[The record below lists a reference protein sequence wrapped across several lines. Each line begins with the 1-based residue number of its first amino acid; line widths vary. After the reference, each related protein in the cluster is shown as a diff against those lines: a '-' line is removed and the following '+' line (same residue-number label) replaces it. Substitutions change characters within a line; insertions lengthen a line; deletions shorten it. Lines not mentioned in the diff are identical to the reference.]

1 MTLERFVREREPGWR
16 ELESL
21 LARAKG
27 KPERLGA
34 EGVRAL
40 GARYRAVAADLAF
53 ARRAFPGDPIVARL
67 ERLALQARQ
76 AVYADEPSRQSLL
89 AFLTTGYYRRV
100 VERPALLGLAAL
112 LLFVPLLLGAAWG
125 LDDPAAAIGIVP
137 SEFQGAAEPGSG
149 TGAGSLSLEQEA
161 ALSSEILTNNI
172 RVGFLAVAGGVL
184 AGLGTAAV
192 VIFNGG
198 FIGALTG
205 LAIEAGDGE
214 RFFSLVAPHG
224 VLELST
230 IVVEATA
237 GLRIGWAMIAPGT
250 LTRGESLRAEAR
262 PAIELVLGTIPWVV
276 LAGLVE
282 GFITGSAPGLGTA
295 IVVGVALGVV
305 FWALVAWRGRSPNS
319 AAPRAQSRAAALA
332 VR

>member
-1 MTLERFVREREPGWR
+1 MTLERFLAEREGGWR
-16 ELESL
+16 ELEAL
-21 LARAKG
+21 LERAGG

-34 EGVRAL
+34 RGVRTL

-53 ARRAFPGDPIVARL
+53 ARRAFAGDPVVARL
-67 ERLALQARQ
+67 ERLTLQGRQ
-76 AVYADEPSRQSLL
+76 AVYADEPGRQSLL

-100 VERPALLGLAAL
+100 VERPGLLALAAVL
-112 LLFVPLLLGAAWG
+112 LLLPLALSTAWG

-137 SEFQGAAEPGSG
+137 GEFQGAAEPGSG
-149 TGAGSLSLEQEA
+149 SGAGSLSLAQEA
-161 ALSSEILTNNI
+161 AFSSEIMTNNI
-172 RVGFLAVAGGVL
+172 RVGFLAVAGGML
-184 AGLGTAAV
+184 AGLGTVAV
-192 VIFNGG
+192 TIFNGG
-198 FIGALTG
+198 MIGALTG
-205 LAIEAGDGE
+205 LAIGGGDAG
-214 RFFSLVAPHG
+214 RFFSLVVPHG

-282 GFITGSAPGLGTA
+282 GFVTGSAPGLTAA
-295 IVVGVALGVV
+295 IVVGAALGVLYWGIV
-305 FWALVAWRGRSPNS
+305 VWRGR
-319 AAPRAQSRAAALA
+319 QSRAAALA